1 MAELGHGDEVN
12 AHKADYVDAV
22 FDIHLNLG
30 FSGSERRWEKGYIIA
45 ENRHPQY
52 GLTGVGRIDPEGRF
66 HLTWLQITRL
76 EGAVLYSGCPIDFGT
91 LAIHEDSFMDVF
103 TSACLKGCSENHEC
117 EISDL
122 LENLIVFT
130 TPQAIL
136 DKIRGTDYCEVGYS
150 AADLH
155 ETGLYPEQACF
166 ATKRV
171 ARIQPVQVPQQRNL
185 EDFFQAVIGSKYEF
199 DEPLGM
205 GALLYGIG
213 NKKLF

>member
-1 MAELGHGDEVN
+1 VGL
-12 AHKADYVDAV
+12 
-22 FDIHLNLG
+22 I
-30 FSGSERRWEKGYIIA
+30 GSEECWKQGYVIA

-52 GLTGVGRIDPEGRF
+52 GLTGVGRIDPEETF
-66 HLTWLQITRL
+66 HLTWLEIKRL
-76 EGAVLYSGCPIDFGT
+76 EGTLLYSGCPVDFGA
-91 LAIHEDSFMDVF
+91 LATDDDSFMDVF
-103 TSACLKGCSENHEC
+103 TSACLKGYSEDHER

-122 LENLIVFT
+122 LEKLIAFT

-136 DKIRGTDYCEVGYS
+136 DQIKGADYYEIGHS
-150 AADLH
+150 APDLH
-155 ETGLYPEQACF
+155 EMGLHPKQACF

-171 ARIQPVQVPQQRNL
+171 ARIRPVQVPQQRNL

-199 DEPLGM
+199 NKPVGM

>member
-1 MAELGHGDEVN
+1 MADEARVN
-12 AHKADYVDAV
+12 KAAYVDAV

-30 FSGSERRWEKGYIIA
+30 FSGKERFWEKGYIIA
-45 ENRHPQY
+45 ENRHPEY
-52 GLTGVGRIDPEGRF
+52 GLTGIGCIDPEGTF
-66 HLTWLQITRL
+66 NLTWLQITRL
-76 EGAVLYSGCPIDFGT
+76 EGTVLYSGCPIDFGT

-103 TSACLKGCSENHEC
+103 TCVCLKGCSEDHEC
-117 EISDL
+117 EISNL
-122 LENLIVFT
+122 LENLIVFS

-136 DKIRGTDYCEVGYS
+136 DNIRGTDFCEVGYRG

-155 ETGLYPEQACF
+155 EAGLYPEQACF

-185 EDFFQAVIGSKYEF
+185 EDFFQSVMASEYDY

-205 GALLYGIG
+205 GALLCGID
-213 NKKLF
+213 NKKLRIFRN

>member
-1 MAELGHGDEVN
+1 MADEASANEV
-12 AHKADYVDAV
+12 AYVDTIFNV
-22 FDIHLNLG
+22 QLNVG
-30 FSGSERRWEKGYIIA
+30 FIVSEPCWEEGYIIA

-52 GLTGVGRIDPEGRF
+52 GLTGLGRIDPEGRF
-66 HLTWLQITRL
+66 HLTWLEITRL

-91 LAIHEDSFMDVF
+91 LAMHEDSFMDVF
-103 TSACLKGCSENHEC
+103 TSACLKGCSEDHES

-122 LENLIVFT
+122 LEKLILFT

-136 DKIRGTDYCEVGYS
+136 DQIRGADYYEIGHS

-155 ETGLYPEQACF
+155 EMGLDPEQACF
-166 ATKRV
+166 ATKRL

-185 EDFFQAVIGSKYEF
+185 EDFFHSVIESEYDL

>member
-1 MAELGHGDEVN
+1 MADEARAN
-12 AHKADYVDAV
+12 EAAYVDAV
-22 FDIHLNLG
+22 FDIHLKLG
-30 FSGSERRWEKGYIIA
+30 FSGKERCWKKGYIIG
-45 ENRHPQY
+45 ENCHPQY
-52 GLTGVGRIDPEGRF
+52 GLMGIGCIDPEGTF

-103 TSACLKGCSENHEC
+103 TSACLKGCSEDHEC

-130 TPQAIL
+130 APQAIL
-136 DKIRGTDYCEVGYS
+136 DQIRGTDYCEVGYS
-150 AADLH
+150 PADLH
-155 ETGLYPEQACF
+155 ETGLYLEQACF